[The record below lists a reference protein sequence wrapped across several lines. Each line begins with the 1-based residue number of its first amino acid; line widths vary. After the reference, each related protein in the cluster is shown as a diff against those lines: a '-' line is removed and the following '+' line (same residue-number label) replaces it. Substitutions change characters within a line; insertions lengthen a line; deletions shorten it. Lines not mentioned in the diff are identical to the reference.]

1 MTIDQTESWA
11 ATSMVRDYLDWRG
24 WDSWDGNN
32 SDMRIDIETP
42 PFTTTTNGEWYYDPL
57 DPPKR
62 VRINPN
68 NNCAR
73 AIELIGHEWGHALT
87 DHVGFLKTTGPC
99 SINEGL
105 ADSFA
110 MMVFY
115 NNWIWN
121 DQFPGCVAPRNA
133 LDVLDGGFRNLAI
146 GDCHLNGKIVSHI
159 NYLTSYVTTTSTP
172 PFTSTPATVST
183 DCPAYVPFLVDCW
196 DSRCVT
202 WSNKVPVPYHGREL
216 GYAPIFKLV
225 TGQYGGLYSDT
236 DFDYFAQALTW
247 AGCLYDDQELSKP
260 MCSEMGYTNQ
270 AAALAAGLWWSPI
283 FVHYWD
289 TPPPP
294 DRSYNTDARPAFIHK
309 AKSGT
314 TANWAAMFY
323 RGNPS
328 VDSHKIKYT
337 YDQGEISGL
346 TDYPQFVAVPP
357 SAQHVKAGSGISA
370 VKSPYG
376 ITPAKELAI
385 FFKDYTSNTLKYIT
399 GTRGATSI
407 TWDAPQTE
415 PLVQIDQTPVAINF
429 QHGSTND
436 LFFIYKE
443 ATSYKLKKMY
453 YGCIAASDI
462 TYGGTTLQS
471 KSAPTAVVAQG
482 RLWVFFRWYGG
493 PSDPENDVIYYTTS
507 TDGEFFTTLD
517 KLEDTETLWAP
528 EAIHYRPFKGIFPSG
543 RIWIFYKRPFDNSK
557 DPEDQAEGTRMISFI
572 PGSAGG
578 ITKLSIPVFLHQT
591 KVPPSPYEP
600 YHSAFQWGPVLRLY
614 HPREESG
621 QQQGG
626 VWPMWKIEKYGEG

>member
-1 MTIDQTESWA
+1 MAAYPGLLGLDAKHDKLALKETRKMSKGGVLVQFSQEHQGIPCPGGGVTVALDPSNNVLGIIARAYALSDMSPVPKTSSSVAAGAAIKTGETISGLPELVLSDQH
-11 ATSMVRDYLDWRG
+11 G

-73 AIELIGHEWGHALT
+73 ALELIGHEWGHALT

-133 LDVLDGGFRNLAI
+133 LDVLDGGFRNLAT
-146 GDCHLNGKIVSHI
+146 GDCHFNGKIVSHI

-172 PFTSTPATVST
+172 PFTCTPATVST

-260 MCSEMGYTNQ
+260 MCSEM
-270 AAALAAGLWWSPI
+270 
-283 FVHYWD
+283 
-289 TPPPP
+289 
-294 DRSYNTDARPAFIHK
+294 
-309 AKSGT
+309 
-314 TANWAAMFY
+314 
-323 RGNPS
+323 
-328 VDSHKIKYT
+328 
-337 YDQGEISGL
+337 
-346 TDYPQFVAVPP
+346 
-357 SAQHVKAGSGISA
+357 
-370 VKSPYG
+370 
-376 ITPAKELAI
+376 
-385 FFKDYTSNTLKYIT
+385 DYTSNTLKYIT

-415 PLVQIDQTPVAINF
+415 PLVQIDQTPMAINF
-429 QHGSTND
+429 QHGTTKD

-453 YGCIAASDI
+453 YGCTAPSDI
-462 TYGGTTLQS
+462 IYGTTTRQA
-471 KSAPTAVVAQG
+471 KSAPTAVVAEG
-482 RLWVFFRWYGG
+482 RIWVFFRWYGG
-493 PSDPENDVIYYTTS
+493 PSDPDNDVIYYTTS
-507 TDGEFFTTLD
+507 TDGDRFDTLE

-543 RIWIFYKRPFDNSK
+543 RIWIFYKRPVDYSK

-572 PGSAGG
+572 PTSAGSSS
-578 ITKLSIPVFLHQT
+578 KLSVPVFLHQT